1 MRRLVVDVRPGE
13 YTISRLPADAPVP
26 AGLLDLPGLV
36 SVTRT
41 PDELSIVCP
50 SDHAPGVDTGAD
62 TGTGTDTGI
71 GATTQPGW
79 RLLTVRGPLEFTLT
93 GIMAALS
100 GELAAAGVSLFA
112 LSTYDTDHLLVKAT
126 DLGRAVQA
134 LRDSGHEVTKP

>member
-13 YTISRLPADAPVP
+13 YTIARLPADASVP
-26 AGLLDLPGLV
+26 PGLLDGPGLV
-36 SVTRT
+36 CVTRT
-41 PDELSIVCP
+41 PAELSIVCP
-50 SDHAPGVDTGAD
+50 SEHAPR
-62 TGTGTDTGI
+62 TDEV
-71 GATTQPGW
+71 QPGW

-100 GELAAAGVSLFA
+100 GELAAAGVTLFA

-134 LRDSGHEVTKP
+134 LRNSGHEVTKP